1 MKPTIS
7 IITATYNA
15 AHVLPGLID
24 SLRVQTDRGF
34 EWIIVD
40 GASTDGTVELLSESG
55 DVITRWI
62 SEPDFGIYHAM
73 NKALQMMTGEY
84 YLVVGAD
91 DRLNPDTI
99 AIFKDHAYQS
109 KADIITAWIIRE
121 GKIDKG
127 KLHSPWLY
135 AMHAY
140 VINHS
145 VSALIRRSL
154 HDQYG
159 FYSKR
164 FTVMADMYFIKKV
177 CSNESIK
184 VFVAPFLAGKY
195 GKSGVSSVDKAAA
208 FCDYFRVQ
216 FETEKCK
223 LLQIILFSVKL
234 IWRAKDLILLSRKH
248 PQDNEH
254 PSPQ

>member
-1 MKPTIS
+1 MKPYIS
-7 IITATYNA
+7 VITVTYNA
-15 AHVLPGLID
+15 TNLLPGLIE
-24 SLRVQTDRGF
+24 SLRRQTDRNF

-40 GASTDGTVELLSESG
+40 GASCDGTVDLLTKSG
-55 DVITRWI
+55 DVITHWI
-62 SEPDFGIYHAM
+62 SEPDFGIYHAI
-73 NKALQMMTGEY
+73 NKALQLASGEY
-84 YLVVGAD
+84 YLVLGAD
-91 DRLNPDTI
+91 DRLNPD
-99 AIFKDHAYQS
+99 AITLFKHHAYQS
-109 KADIITAWIIRE
+109 KADIITAWVLRE
-121 GKIDKG
+121 GRIDKG

-159 FYSKR
+159 LYSKR
-164 FTVMADMYFIKKV
+164 FTVMADMYFIKKA
-177 CSNESIK
+177 CSDKSIK
-184 VFVAPFLAGKY
+184 VFVAPFLAGEY

-216 FETEKCK
+216 FETEKHK

-234 IWRAKDLILLSRKH
+234 IWRAKDLILLSRKY
-248 PQDNEH
+248 
-254 PSPQ
+254 SAK

>member
-1 MKPTIS
+1 MNEMKPTIS
-7 IITATYNA
+7 ILTVTLNA
-15 AHVLPGLID
+15 EETLPGLIN
-24 SLRVQTDRGF
+24 SLRAQTDRDF
-34 EWIIVD
+34 EWIVVD
-40 GASTDGTVELLSESG
+40 GASTDMTVELIKSSD
-55 DVITRWI
+55 DVVTKWI
-62 SEPDFGIYHAM
+62 SEPDFGIYHAL
-73 NKALQMMTGEY
+73 NKALQIAAGEY
-84 YLVVGAD
+84 YLVLGAD
-91 DRLNPDTI
+91 DRLNPDAI
-99 AIFKDHAYQS
+99 ARFKDHAYQS

-121 GKIDKG
+121 GRIDKG

-154 HDQYG
+154 HDKYG

-164 FTVMADMYFIKKV
+164 FTIMADMYFIKKA
-177 CSNESIK
+177 CGNKSIK
-184 VFVAPFLAGKY
+184 ICVAPFLAGEY

-216 FETEKCK
+216 FETEKHK

-248 PQDNEH
+248 PAK
-254 PSPQ
+254 